1 MYVVLQLYT
10 DLKELKSSEYYHRSK
25 MQEYL
30 SIAGNWVQA
39 SKNPLA
45 RSHLRVHSQVGR
57 VEF

>member
-30 SIAGNWVQA
+30 SIAGNWVYNYLKVTGVQWIHISA
-39 SKNPLA
+39 T
-45 RSHLRVHSQVGR
+45 RQR
-57 VEF
+57 F